1 MPLTFA
7 HPAPAVPLKKAGL
20 MLSPLVVGSIMPDF
34 EFFLT
39 MSTSK
44 VIGHSLLGIFLFCVP
59 IGLITL
65 FIFHKI
71 LKYPLLSILP
81 HSHQAK
87 LLPVARQFSF
97 RGRGRLLNIVV
108 SLMAGAATHIAM
120 DSFTHHNGIFV
131 QMMPFLSAPV
141 FILQQGTIRVYFL
154 LQYIFSIS
162 GTAAVIY
169 WYWSWY
175 KGSPSLLSRIPQH
188 PLLFCSKHKARIGLS
203 ISTFSLGGGLSFGLM
218 TAPGIRTVEA
228 TKVFLTN
235 SVIAT
240 GTSLLFALITFG
252 VLWHRFVPKHRKEHF
267 TKGLLKGQVE

>member
-20 MLSPLVVGSIMPDF
+20 MLSPLVVGSLMPDF

-44 VIGHSLLGIFLFCVP
+44 VIGHSVPGLFLFCVP
-59 IGLITL
+59 LGLIML
-65 FIFHKI
+65 FIFHNL
-71 LKYPLLSILP
+71 LKHPLISILP
-81 HSHQAK
+81 HSHQEK
-87 LLPVARQFSF
+87 LLPVAREFTF
-97 RGRGRLLNIVV
+97 RGWGRFLNIVV
-108 SLMAGAATHIAM
+108 SLLAGAASHVAM
-120 DSFTHHNGIFV
+120 DSFTHHSGIFV
-131 QMMPFLSAPV
+131 KMMPFLSAPV
-141 FILQQGTIRVYFL
+141 FTLPQGTIRVYFL

-162 GTAAVIY
+162 GVLAVAY

-175 KGSPSLLSRIPQH
+175 KGNPSFLSKIPQH
-188 PLLFCSKHKARIGLS
+188 PLLFCSKHKAHIGLS
-203 ISTFSLGGGLSFGLM
+203 ISTFSLGGGVSFGML
-218 TAPGIRTVEA
+218 TSPGISTVEA

-252 VLWHRFVPKHRKEHF
+252 VLWHRLVPKHRKEHF
-267 TKGLLKGQVE
+267 TRGVLKGQAE